1 MGLFN
6 KNKKENKK
14 QEEKQEIEAPG
25 WDAIDEEAKRIYPGQ
40 DNPKHYAALIK

>member
-25 WDAIDEEAKRIYPGQ
+25 WDAID
-40 DNPKHYAALIK
+40 